1 MSAGKST
8 FKFSSPTVT
17 IDGGS
22 TTINIICEDAS
33 YSHKLLHSHGEIT
46 TLAAGTTSY
55 TWTPTAS
62 KLAEFFNEVPS
73 QKSRSIDIYLD
84 TYNGSTKVGRD
95 IRSLTVTLSEA
106 TGKPT
111 VSDFTITDSN
121 VTATSMRII
130 VVGKSTLTASAKAD
144 GKYNATISR
153 NMFTCEYGGKH
164 YESHSINDLIA
175 SLPLTTNIVSVTFGY
190 KSTDSRG
197 FSTTVTLNKGIV
209 IYQAPSIKTFEVIR
223 CDTDGNENDMGT
235 KAKVVIKGSWTAM
248 SSGNPKTT
256 TGQTL
261 AVSGK
266 DVTNKATS
274 KSSKIMRAPE
284 IGSLVRNPATLKVGY
299 KTKDATSYTYQKI
312 TVADGTIDI
321 SQLLSA
327 TITTGT
333 DYEFSVELTDRF
345 ETYREEG
352 VGFSNVNNILYVS
365 ADGRNLVIGSDT
377 GNNVAIK
384 PGGVDIRNGSTVN
397 ASFSENT
404 IELGKNSKNSIIE
417 MCDKNGNISVV
428 SDGSGKYNESITIDG
443 KLGAAIRYHRTKTDE
458 TTGKDIIYEEAKV
471 YVNRR
476 IGTQGVKEAGIMAA
490 DYNMQS
496 RASVVVSVG
505 ESIGDPSVNIN
516 ANGGIHLNSNYR
528 IYIENK
534 PLADFVV
541 ARGKCDFWTY
551 RMWVSGIAEC
561 WGQTSETTVSVT
573 SEWGWVYDSG
583 TGHTNGFPG
592 NTTASPA
599 LKFNVTIG
607 GKKYTK
613 LFTSVE
619 HCDCSFISSD
629 NACSIEIGS
638 GLTNLQTPQVF
649 LLRATSADVTGKFS
663 YHAIGRWKA

>member
-22 TTINIICEDAS
+22 TTINIVCEDQS

-46 TLAAGTTSY
+46 TLTAGTTSY
-55 TWTPTAS
+55 TWTPTADQ
-62 KLAEFFNEVPS
+62 LVNFFNEVPS

-95 IRSLTVTLSEA
+95 IHSLTVTLSEA

-121 VTATSMRII
+121 ATTTSMGMI

-144 GKYNATISR
+144 GKYAATISR
-153 NMFTCEYGGKH
+153 NMFTCECDGKH
-164 YESHSINDLIA
+164 YESYSINDLIA
-175 SLPLTTNIVSVTFGY
+175 SLPLTTNVVVVTFGY

-197 FSTTVTLNKGIV
+197 FSTTVTLGKNIV
-209 IYQAPSIKTFEVIR
+209 RYQAPSIKTFEVIR
-223 CDTDGNENDMGT
+223 CDDSGNENEMGA
-235 KAKVVIKGSWTAM
+235 KAKVVIKGSWVAIPT
-248 SSGNPKTT
+248 GN
-256 TGQTL
+256 L
-261 AVSGK
+261 IS
-266 DVTNKATS
+266 
-274 KSSKIMRAPE
+274 
-284 IGSLVRNPATLKVGY
+284 NPATLKVGY

-312 TVADGTIDI
+312 TVVDGTIEI

-327 TITTGT
+327 TLTTGT

-345 ETYREEG
+345 ETYKEEDI
-352 VGFSNVNNILYVS
+352 GFSNVNNILYVS
-365 ADGRNLVIGSDT
+365 ADGQNLVIGSDT

-384 PGGVDIRNGSTVN
+384 PSGVDIRNGSTVN
-397 ASFSENT
+397 ASFSENK
-404 IELGKNSKNSIIE
+404 IELGKNSKNSVIN
-417 MCDKNGNISVV
+417 MCDKNGSIEVIAD
-428 SDGSGKYNESITIDG
+428 DGGGYGENFTITGKS
-443 KLGAAIRYHRTKTDE
+443 GAAIRYQRLIEDPNKE
-458 TTGKDIIYEEAKV
+458 GYYIPYEKAQV
-471 YVNRR
+471 YVNKRV
-476 IGTQGVKEAGIMAA
+476 GNSHVKEAGMYAY
-490 DYNMQS
+490 DKTYGN
-496 RASVVVSVG
+496 ASIIVSVNEPIYG
-505 ESIGDPSVNIN
+505 NNYALIDARNIYLTADKSVTIDGSGILDINES
-516 ANGGIHLNSNYR
+516 L
-528 IYIENK
+528 YIKNNK
-534 PLADFVV
+534 VSDFVV
-541 ARGKCDFWTY
+541 SEGKCDFWTY
-551 RMWVSGIAEC
+551 RMWNSGIAEC

-573 SEWGWVYDSG
+573 SEWGSLYDSG

-629 NACSIEIGS
+629 NAFMIEIGS

-649 LLRATSADVTGKFS
+649 LLRATSATVTGKYS

>member
-22 TTINIICEDAS
+22 TTINIVCEDQS

-46 TLAAGTTSY
+46 TLTAGTTSY
-55 TWTPTAS
+55 TWTPTADQ
-62 KLAEFFNEVPS
+62 LVNFFNEVPS
-73 QKSRSIDIYLD
+73 QKSISIDIYLD

-95 IRSLTVTLSEA
+95 IHSLTVTLSEA

-121 VTATSMRII
+121 ATTTSMGMI

-144 GKYNATISR
+144 GKYAATISR
-153 NMFTCEYGGKH
+153 NMFTCEYDGKH
-164 YESHSINDLIA
+164 YESYSINDLIA
-175 SLPLTTNIVSVTFGY
+175 SLPLTTNVVVVTFGY

-197 FSTTVTLNKGIV
+197 FSTTVTLGKNIV
-209 IYQAPSIKTFEVIR
+209 RYQAPSIKTFEVIR
-223 CDTDGNENDMGT
+223 CDDSGNENEMGA
-235 KAKVVIKGSWTAM
+235 KAKVVIKGSWVAIPT
-248 SSGNPKTT
+248 GNLINN
-256 TGQTL
+256 Q
-261 AVSGK
+261 
-266 DVTNKATS
+266 
-274 KSSKIMRAPE
+274 
-284 IGSLVRNPATLKVGY
+284 ATLKVGY

-312 TVADGTIDI
+312 TVVDGTIEI

-327 TITTGT
+327 TLTTGT

-345 ETYREEG
+345 ETYKEEG
-352 VGFSNVNNILYVS
+352 IGFSNVNNILYVS
-365 ADGRNLVIGSDT
+365 ADGQNLVIGSDT

-384 PGGVDIRNGSTVN
+384 PSGVDICNGSTVN
-397 ASFSENT
+397 ASFSENK
-404 IELGKNSKNSIIE
+404 IELGKNSEVTSIE
-417 MCDKNGNISVV
+417 MCS
-428 SDGSGKYNESITIDG
+428 GSGKITTNDFGDGSIGLAMKSDNGTPIG
-443 KLGAAIRYHRTKTDE
+443 YSG
-458 TTGKDIIYEEAKV
+458 TGKDYAYISAHGTVGTRDVKYASIQAYDETYGLATVQVSSGDDMSKRSIILS
-471 YVNRR
+471 
-476 IGTQGVKEAGIMAA
+476 A
-490 DYNMQS
+490 DN
-496 RASVVVSVG
+496 VT
-505 ESIGDPSVNIN
+505 IN
-516 ANGGIHLNSNYR
+516 YKGFLELKDRYL
-528 IYIENK
+528 K
-534 PLADFVV
+534 DFVV
-541 ARGKCDFWTY
+541 AEGKCDFWTY
-551 RMWVSGIAEC
+551 RMWNSGIAEC

-573 SEWGWVYDSG
+573 SEWGSLYDSG

-629 NACSIEIGS
+629 NAFMIEIGS

-649 LLRATSADVTGKFS
+649 LLRATSATVTGKYS

>member
-17 IDGGS
+17 IDSGS
-22 TTINIICEDAS
+22 TTINIVCEDSS

-55 TWTPTAS
+55 TWTPTAAQ
-62 KLAEFFNEVPS
+62 LVEFFNEVPS

-106 TGKPT
+106 TGKPI
-111 VSDFTITDSN
+111 VSNFTITDSN
-121 VTATSMRII
+121 ATATSMGMI

-144 GKYNATISR
+144 GKYSATISR
-153 NMFTCEYGGKH
+153 NIFTCEYGGKH

-175 SLPLTTNIVSVTFGY
+175 SLPLPANVVVVTFGY

-209 IYQAPSIKTFEVIR
+209 RYRAPHIDTFEVIR
-223 CDTDGNENDMGT
+223 CDADGNENDTGT

-248 SSGNPKTT
+248 PTGN
-256 TGQTL
+256 
-261 AVSGK
+261 
-266 DVTNKATS
+266 
-274 KSSKIMRAPE
+274 
-284 IGSLVRNPATLKVGY
+284 LVRNPATLKVGY

-312 TVADGTIDI
+312 TVGADTIEI
-321 SQLLSA
+321 SQILSA
-327 TITTGT
+327 TLTTGT
-333 DYEFSVELTDRF
+333 NYEFSIQLTDRF
-345 ETYREEG
+345 ETYNEEG

-365 ADGRNLVIGSDT
+365 ADGQNLVIGPDT

-397 ASFSENT
+397 ASFSENK
-404 IELGKNSKNSIIE
+404 IELGKNSKRSMIE
-417 MCDKNGNISVV
+417 MCG
-428 SDGSGKYNESITIDG
+428 GSGSIYQENDTMWI
-443 KLGAAIRYHRTKTDE
+443 KSLLL
-458 TTGKDIIYEEAKV
+458 
-471 YVNRR
+471 
-476 IGTQGVKEAGIMAA
+476 
-490 DYNMQS
+490 
-496 RASVVVSVG
+496 
-505 ESIGDPSVNIN
+505 
-516 ANGGIHLNSNYR
+516 NGGIGLIGDYVWLRVNLFAGVFVGQDGLEVNHSENVTTISGNDGMSLIRVGRETINFSIHSNT
-528 IYIENK
+528 IFDIQPNGVYINNRMVS
-534 PLADFVV
+534 DFVV
-541 ARGKCDFWTY
+541 AEGKCDFWTY
-551 RMWVSGIAEC
+551 RMWNSGIAEC
-561 WGQTSETTVSVT
+561 WGHTSETTVSVT
-573 SEWGWVYDSG
+573 SEWGYLYDSG

-592 NTTASPA
+592 NTAESSA

-619 HCDCSFISSD
+619 HCDCSFISSN
-629 NACSIEIGS
+629 NAFMIEIGA

-649 LLRATSADVTGKFS
+649 LLRATSATVTGKFS
-663 YHAIGRWKA
+663 YHAIGRWKQ

>member
-22 TTINIICEDAS
+22 TTINIVCEDQS

-46 TLAAGTTSY
+46 TLTAGTTSY
-55 TWTPTAS
+55 TWTPTADQ
-62 KLAEFFNEVPS
+62 LVNFFNEVPS

-95 IRSLTVTLSEA
+95 IHSLTVTLSEA

-121 VTATSMRII
+121 ATTTSMGMI

-144 GKYNATISR
+144 GKYAATISR
-153 NMFTCEYGGKH
+153 NMFTCEYDGKH
-164 YESHSINDLIA
+164 YESYSINDLIA
-175 SLPLTTNIVSVTFGY
+175 SLPLTTNVVVVTFGY

-197 FSTTVTLNKGIV
+197 FSTTVTLGKNIV
-209 IYQAPSIKTFEVIR
+209 RYQAPSIKTFEVIR
-223 CDTDGNENDMGT
+223 CDDSGNENEMGA
-235 KAKVVIKGSWTAM
+235 KAKVVIKGSWVAIPT
-248 SSGNPKTT
+248 GNLINN
-256 TGQTL
+256 Q
-261 AVSGK
+261 
-266 DVTNKATS
+266 
-274 KSSKIMRAPE
+274 
-284 IGSLVRNPATLKVGY
+284 ATLKVGY

-312 TVADGTIDI
+312 TVVDGTIEI

-327 TITTGT
+327 TLTTGT

-345 ETYREEG
+345 ETYKEEG
-352 VGFSNVNNILYVS
+352 IGFSNVNNILYVS
-365 ADGRNLVIGSDT
+365 ADGQNLVIGSDT

-384 PGGVDIRNGSTVN
+384 PSGVDIRNGSTVN
-397 ASFSENT
+397 ASFSENK
-404 IELGKNSKNSIIE
+404 IELGKNSEVTSIE
-417 MCDKNGNISVV
+417 MCS
-428 SDGSGKYNESITIDG
+428 GSGKITTNDFGDGSIGLAMKSDNGTLIG
-443 KLGAAIRYHRTKTDE
+443 YSG
-458 TTGKDIIYEEAKV
+458 TGKDYAYISAHGTVGTRDVKYASIQAYDETYGLATVQVSSGDDMSKRSIILS
-471 YVNRR
+471 
-476 IGTQGVKEAGIMAA
+476 A
-490 DYNMQS
+490 DN
-496 RASVVVSVG
+496 VT
-505 ESIGDPSVNIN
+505 IN
-516 ANGGIHLNSNYR
+516 YKGFLELKDRYL
-528 IYIENK
+528 K
-534 PLADFVV
+534 DFVV
-541 ARGKCDFWTY
+541 AEGKCDFWTY
-551 RMWVSGIAEC
+551 RMWNSGIAEC

-573 SEWGWVYDSG
+573 SEWGSLYDSG

-629 NACSIEIGS
+629 NAFMIEISS

-649 LLRATSADVTGKFS
+649 LLRATSATVTGKYS

>member
-8 FKFSSPTVT
+8 FKFSAPTIE

-22 TTINIICEDAS
+22 TTINIVCEDPS

-55 TWTPTAS
+55 TWTPTAAQ
-62 KLAEFFNEVPS
+62 LAEFFNEVPS

-111 VSDFTITDSN
+111 VSNFTITDSN
-121 VTATSMRII
+121 ATATSMGMI
-130 VVGKSTLTASAKAD
+130 VVGKSTLTASATAT
-144 GKYNATISR
+144 GKYGATISR
-153 NMFTCEYGGKH
+153 NIFTCEYDGKH
-164 YESHSINDLIA
+164 YESNYINDLIA
-175 SLPLTTNIVSVTFGY
+175 SLPLTTNVVVVTFGY

-197 FSTTVTLNKGIV
+197 FSTTVTLGKGIV
-209 IYQAPSIKTFEVIR
+209 RYRVPHIDTFEVIR
-223 CDTDGNENDMGT
+223 CDSDGNENEMGT
-235 KAKVVIKGSWTAM
+235 KAKVVIKGSWVAIPT
-248 SSGNPKTT
+248 GN
-256 TGQTL
+256 L
-261 AVSGK
+261 
-266 DVTNKATS
+266 
-274 KSSKIMRAPE
+274 I
-284 IGSLVRNPATLKVGY
+284 RNPATLKVGY

-312 TVADGTIDI
+312 TVVDGTIEI
-321 SQLLSA
+321 SPLLSA
-327 TITTGT
+327 TLTTGT

-365 ADGRNLVIGSDT
+365 ADGKNIVIGSDT

-404 IELGKNSKNSIIE
+404 IELGRNSKRSTIE
-417 MCDKNGNISVV
+417 MCG
-428 SDGSGKYNESITIDG
+428 GSGSIYQENGTMWIKSLLLHG
-443 KLGAAIRYHRTKTDE
+443 G
-458 TTGKDIIYEEAKV
+458 
-471 YVNRR
+471 
-476 IGTQGVKEAGIMAA
+476 IGL
-490 DYNMQS
+490 
-496 RASVVVSVG
+496 
-505 ESIGDPSVNIN
+505 IGDYVWLRGNLSAGVFVGQDGLDVNHSENVTTISGNDAMSLIRVGRETIN
-516 ANGGIHLNSNYR
+516 FSIHSNTIFNITPNGV
-528 IYIENK
+528 YINNCMVS
-534 PLADFVV
+534 DFVV
-541 ARGKCDFWTY
+541 AEGKCDFWTY
-551 RMWVSGIAEC
+551 RMWNSGIAEC

-599 LKFNVTIG
+599 LKFNVKIG

-649 LLRATSADVTGKFS
+649 LLRATSSDVTGKFS